1 MLRLRLQGPDP
12 RGRAE
17 VDCFEDTLRG
27 LVWHSWR
34 SLGAKP
40 GPTRVTRDHPPWN
53 VLVIVLRNS
62 GPHPQ
67 WKHRGTS
74 QLWSAAPEVEKLVW
88 GSGTEDRKLLQFQ
101 PPSCEQAKSRCPYI
115 PGNPRSLALLSPTR
129 KVNTS
134 GEMHNPPQTMI
145 TFQRS
150 WTQQSLLTYAK
161 YVCHASPS
169 PQRNWSSELC

>member
-1 MLRLRLQGPDP
+1 MLRFRLQGPDP

-17 VDCFEDTLRG
+17 TLRG

-40 GPTRVTRDHPPWN
+40 GPTIVTRDHPPWN
-53 VLVIVLRNS
+53 VLVIVLKTQAPTLS
-62 GPHPQ
+62 GSIGGQ
-67 WKHRGTS
+67 ASCG
-74 QLWSAAPEVEKLVW
+74 LAAPEVEKLVW
-88 GSGTEDRKLLQFQ
+88 VSGTEDRKLLQFQ
-101 PPSCEQAKSRCPYI
+101 PPSCEQGKSRCPYI

-150 WTQQSLLTYAK
+150 WTQQSLLTDAK
-161 YVCHASPS
+161 YVCQVPPS
-169 PQRNWSSELC
+169 PQPNWSSELC